1 MMQTHIRYARMNL
14 GAGPCTNC
22 AAAWGNARIV
32 MLLIAAAATS
42 AS

>member
-1 MMQTHIRYARMNL
+1 MMQTHIRYARMKL

-22 AAAWGNARIV
+22 AAAWGNGRIV
-32 MLLIAAAATS
+32 ILHIAAAATS